1 MVSGSL
7 FHLQASLEPCSD
19 TKRGPHSS
27 AGNPCLPLNSLLVL
41 SHLRVSHQAHSP
53 AKGPHT
59 LLQAALTRPLAWEAL
74 PFPVRKGLEAE
85 SLNNL
90 LRDPQLVSG
99 EVSIWFQGDVPPA
112 SSIHDQESPGEVA
125 GAEEKGFCGETST
138 SLQDLGLR
146 ASERA
151 QSTVPWFRTWSQLP
165 LPASCGVQDGAC
177 PTPHTVAH
185 GTPCFPGI
193 LYLRCSNYQV

>member
-1 MVSGSL
+1 M
-7 FHLQASLEPCSD
+7 
-19 TKRGPHSS
+19 
-27 AGNPCLPLNSLLVL
+27 PL
-41 SHLRVSHQAHSP
+41 
-53 AKGPHT
+53 T
-59 LLQAALTRPLAWEAL
+59 WEAL
-74 PFPVRKGLEAE
+74 HFTVHKGLEAE

-99 EVSIWFQGDVPPA
+99 EVSIWTQGDVPPA
-112 SSIHDQESPGEVA
+112 SSIHDRESPGEVG

-138 SLQDLGLR
+138 FLQDLQLG

-151 QSTVPWFRTWSQLP
+151 QSTVPWFWTWSQLP
-165 LPASCGVQDGAC
+165 LPASHGVQDGAC

-185 GTPCFPGI
+185 GTLCFPGI